1 VFFAWFQSLLE
12 NSLFSLLKKPFSS
25 KLEEEG
31 NLPGFSPP
39 PPFVCNDHLFSLL
52 SFSLLERTPS
62 NLEFSLDFS
71 LDLFIDLSQILNIQ
85 QQQRISL
92 ECLPLRLYGRICA
105 GLKTGFFQVRY
116 APLHQPKPDTCL
128 SSISTGAP
136 ASWRTPQ
143 RLLSTTTRRSV
154 VRTLLRVD
162 LTRWRV
168 VATRCPV
175 SADVILRS
183 CCCVLSCSLICSVT
197 FCYFLLSSCFVISPF
212 SVVFRCFGVDFL
224 FLYFLFPFGSFF
236 STVTSRLNLH
246 GVFGRLFRCLNGVFG
261 LPMVVSIIVCA
272 AARVHLGLHSCHS
285 FSLLVAVNSL
295 VRALA
300 SLLLLYCI
308 SFVV

>member
-1 VFFAWFQSLLE
+1 
-12 NSLFSLLKKPFSS
+12 
-25 KLEEEG
+25 
-31 NLPGFSPP
+31 
-39 PPFVCNDHLFSLL
+39 LL

-85 QQQRISL
+85 QQLWISL

-136 ASWRTPQ
+136 ASWRTSQ

-168 VATRCPV
+168 VATRCPD
-175 SADVILRS
+175 SADVILRR
-183 CCCVLSCSLICSVT
+183 CCCVLSCFLICSVT

-212 SVVFRCFGVDFL
+212 SSVCRCFGVDFL

-246 GVFGRLFRCLNGVFG
+246 GVFGRLFRCLNGVFE

-300 SLLLLYCI
+300 SLLLLYCF